1 MKLKRIHHVGLTHP
15 TGSQLLTVLAG
26 TCELAVDHVEEADG
40 FVERMW
46 GVGNGFVQTLEA
58 TGDGIIQRFSRGGM
72 SVGRRRAPHRLDAAC
87 GWGRHPDCV
96 RPSVGIRRRARRTRR
111 RPGGRLTF
119 RLAKL
124 ETMTVRPRRE
134 RSTTGQS
141 AV

>member
-58 TGDGIIQRFSRGGM
+58 TGDGIIQRSLDTRGPGLHHLAFE
-72 SVGRRRAPHRLDAAC
+72 VEDLDAALADLAAA
-87 GWGRHPDCV
+87 GVHLIDSTPRAGGGGTRIAFVHP
-96 RPSVGIRRRARRTRR
+96 SAF
-111 RPGGRLTF
+111 GGVLVE
-119 RLAKL
+119 LVEDPA
-124 ETMTVRPRRE
+124 
-134 RSTTGQS
+134 
-141 AV
+141 AD